1 MSITA
6 ISEKSI
12 EQGRHQ
18 SIYNT
23 YQHIPEILKQN
34 TSYRHTSSLL
44 MKLQLN
50 SILFLFATHI
60 YCLYNIKL

>member
-6 ISEKSI
+6 VSEKSI
-12 EQGRHQ
+12 EQGRPQ

-34 TSYRHTSSLL
+34 TGHRSISSLL
-44 MKLQLN
+44 LKLQLN
-50 SILFLFATHI
+50 SILFLFATH
-60 YCLYNIKL
+60 LLPL